1 MSESRGG
8 ESRSYSS
15 YTPSYS
21 SYGESRSSSES
32 RTSSSSYQSSY
43 GESRESAESR
53 NSSYNQD
60 NYKVNKK
67 SNNNPYDSILLSMYA
82 ENPKPEL
89 EGTLEA
95 LGLIP
100 KISSA
105 KQRRDVIESIKC
117 QDNEKAKSQD
127 IGDIRSQVMQELYDE
142 LYGEIKDEVR
152 QELEKE
158 KPEIVR
164 EIKDEVKEKLKADLK
179 RNLTQGR
186 GEER

>member
-8 ESRSYSS
+8 ESRTSYSS

-21 SYGESRSSSES
+21 SYGESRSS
-32 RTSSSSYQSSY
+32 
-43 GESRESAESR
+43 GESRVSSCKNESR
-53 NSSYNQD
+53 
-60 NYKVNKK
+60 VNKK
-67 SNNNPYDSILLSMYA
+67 ENSNPYDLILLSMYA
-82 ENPKPEL
+82 ENPEPEL

-105 KQRRDVIESIKC
+105 RQRKVVIERI
-117 QDNEKAKSQD
+117 KSQANHEQKSKD

-158 KPEIVR
+158 KPEIVK
-164 EIKDEVKEKLKADLK
+164 EIKEELKAKLKADFK
-179 RNLTQGR
+179 RDLTQDR
-186 GEER
+186 GEDR